1 MYNFLNLC
9 YPNVCGICEKISNE
23 YICNKCRLK
32 IKQYTKS
39 IINEFDNAK
48 YFNTHAYMF
57 AYDGIIRMKIIRYKF
72 LNSPYLYKFFSNIIL
87 NDLKLVDYIRSFDVI
102 IPVPI
107 HKKRKKKR
115 GYNQSELIAKEISKK
130 LKIQLQLNVLYK
142 NVNNSPQST
151 LNQEQRKYNTKDVYI
166 LKNKELIKNKNI
178 LIFDDIYTTG
188 NTVNECSKIIR
199 NAQVN
204 NIGVLTIAKD

>member
-1 MYNFLNLC
+1 MFNFLNLC
-9 YPNVCGICEKISNE
+9 YPNVCGVCEKICNE
-23 YICNKCRLK
+23 YICNKCRAK
-32 IKQYTKS
+32 IKQYKKS
-39 IINEFDNAK
+39 DVNEYINNK
-48 YFNTHAYMF
+48 NFNMYAYMF
-57 AYDGIIRMKIIRYKF
+57 IYDGIIRKKIIKYKF

-87 NDLKLVDYIRSFDVI
+87 DDLKLVDYIKNFDII

-204 NIGVLTIAKD
+204 NIGVITIAKD

>member
-1 MYNFLNLC
+1 MFNFLNLC
-9 YPNVCGICEKISNE
+9 YPNVCGVCEKICNE
-23 YICNKCRLK
+23 YICNKCRVK
-32 IKQYTKS
+32 IKQYKKS
-39 IINEFDNAK
+39 DVNEYINNK
-48 YFNTHAYMF
+48 NFNMYAYIF
-57 AYDGIIRMKIIRYKF
+57 IYDGIIRKKIIKYKF

-87 NDLKLVDYIRSFDVI
+87 DDLKLVDYIKNFDII

>member
-1 MYNFLNLC
+1 MFNFLNLC
-9 YPNVCGICEKISNE
+9 YPNVCGVCEKISNE
-23 YICNKCRLK
+23 YICNKCRAK
-32 IKQYTKS
+32 IKQYKKS
-39 IINEFDNAK
+39 YVKEYVNNK
-48 YFNTHAYMF
+48 NFNMYAYIF
-57 AYDGIIRMKIIRYKF
+57 IYDGIIRKKIIKYKF

-87 NDLKLVDYIRSFDVI
+87 DDLKLVDYIKNFDII

>member
-1 MYNFLNLC
+1 
-9 YPNVCGICEKISNE
+9 
-23 YICNKCRLK
+23 
-32 IKQYTKS
+32 
-39 IINEFDNAK
+39 
-48 YFNTHAYMF
+48 
-57 AYDGIIRMKIIRYKF
+57 MKIIKYKF

-115 GYNQSELIAKEISKK
+115 GYNQSELIAKEIAKR
-130 LKIQLQLNVLYK
+130 LEVQLQLNVLYK

-151 LNQEQRKYNTKDVYI
+151 LNQEQRKYNAKGVYI
-166 LKNKELIKNKNI
+166 LKNEKLIKNKNI
-178 LIFDDIYTTG
+178 LIFDDIFTTG

-204 NIGVLTIAKD
+204 NVGVLTLAKD